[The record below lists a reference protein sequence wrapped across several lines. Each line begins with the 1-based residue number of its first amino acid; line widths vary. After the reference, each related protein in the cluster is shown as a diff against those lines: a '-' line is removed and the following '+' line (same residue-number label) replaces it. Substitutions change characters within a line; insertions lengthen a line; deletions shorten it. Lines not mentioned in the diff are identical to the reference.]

1 MAFLAGTRS
10 FVMVDRDRHTLTL
23 YRRRP
28 WSSKFFKKA
37 QYKIAVGAI
46 GYETPL
52 GMYVVHSKAKD
63 PWWRA
68 PDSDWVPEEMRGQSY
83 PPGDPNNPLTGAFI
97 KLWNGI
103 GIHGTRNLAS
113 LGTDAS
119 HGCIRMATED
129 VLALYEKVPVGTPVY
144 IR

>member
-1 MAFLAGTRS
+1 
-10 FVMVDRDRHTLTL
+10 
-23 YRRRP
+23 
-28 WSSKFFKKA
+28 
-37 QYKIAVGAI
+37 
-46 GYETPL
+46 
-52 GMYVVHSKAKD
+52 MYVVHSKALD
-63 PWWRA
+63 PSWKA
-68 PDSDWVPEEMRGQSY
+68 PESEWVPPEMQGIIY

-103 GIHGTRNLAS
+103 GIHGTRSLES

-129 VLALYEKVPVGTPVY
+129 VLALYPKVPVGTPVY

>member
-1 MAFLAGTRS
+1 MLSGTRS
-10 FVMVDRDRHTLTL
+10 FVMVDRDRHVLTL

-28 WSSKFFKKA
+28 WSSKFFVKFHR
-37 QYKIAVGAI
+37 KIAVGDL
-46 GYETPL
+46 GHKTPT

-63 PWWRA
+63 PSWRA
-68 PDSDWVPEEMRGQSY
+68 PDSEWVPDDMKGKVY

-103 GIHGTRNLAS
+103 GIHGTRSLES

-129 VLALYEKVPVGTPVY
+129 VLNLYDKVPVGTPVY

>member
-1 MAFLAGTRS
+1 
-10 FVMVDRDRHTLTL
+10 MVDRDRHTLTL

-28 WSSKFFKKA
+28 WSSKFSVKFKRD
-37 QYKIAVGAI
+37 IAVGAV
-46 GYETPL
+46 GHRTPP
-52 GMYVVHSKAKD
+52 GMYVVSSKAKD
-63 PWWRA
+63 PWWQA
-68 PDSDWVPEEMRGQSY
+68 PNSDWVPDEMKGQRF
-83 PPGDPNNPLTGAFI
+83 PPGDLNNPLTGAFI

-103 GIHGTRNLAS
+103 GIHGTRSIDS

-129 VLALYEKVPVGTPVY
+129 VLELYEKVPVGTPVY